1 LRDKFRCR
9 SIATAFVAL
18 AVLFGIGFGR
28 PAILHAENAVHFP
41 RPAVIEPNVQLWID
55 AFTKYSVRDFAIMD
69 RDKVSRMY
77 QVFHLPGE
85 GNPTRD
91 DIDWANQY
99 LKTKYGDI
107 LDRLAT
113 GHQPDSSDEQR
124 VAAMFKGEPLSAYSV
139 AAQNLRVQEGL
150 RERFREGM
158 VRSRYYR
165 PTMERIFRQAG
176 LPPELVTLAQVES
189 GFQTR
194 AKSTAGAC
202 GIWQFTRAT
211 GAKYMKV
218 SRYRDDRM
226 NPIRSTEAA
235 AKLLRSNYD
244 LLGDWALA
252 ITAYNYGTG
261 GVARAADIY
270 GGDYSKMIERY
281 QGPHF
286 GFAVKNY
293 YAEFLAAMDV
303 YEHEDTYFPG
313 IKDDVVKVESTHNYT
328 VKHGDTPG
336 GIASMF
342 GVSPKALMQA
352 NGMDSPKG
360 LRVGSTIV
368 IPDSNGASSDSDSA
382 PATKSTRSAKPH
394 KAKHT
399 GSTHHRHV
407 KKASA

>member
-1 LRDKFRCR
+1 MGLRDNFRRR
-9 SIATAFVAL
+9 SIATAFSAL
-18 AVLFGIGFGR
+18 MILIGTGLSC
-28 PAILHAENAVHFP
+28 PAIVRAENAVHFP
-41 RPAVIEPNVQLWID
+41 RPVVIEPNVQLWID
-55 AFTKYSVRDFAIMD
+55 AFTKYSVRDFAVMD
-69 RDKVSRMY
+69 RDKVSRVY
-77 QVFHLPGE
+77 QVFHLPGD

-107 LDRLAT
+107 LQRLAT
-113 GHQPDSSDEQR
+113 GHEPQGADEKR
-124 VAAMFKGEPLSAYSV
+124 VAEMFKGEPLSAYSL

-165 PTMERIFRQAG
+165 STMERIFRQAG

-194 AKSTAGAC
+194 AKSSAGAC

-211 GAKYMKV
+211 GAKYMKI

-244 LLGDWALA
+244 LLGDWPLA

-261 GVARAADIY
+261 GIARAADIY
-270 GGDYSKMIERY
+270 AGDYSKMIERY

-293 YAEFLAAMDV
+293 YSEFLAAMDV

-313 IKDDVVKVESTHNYT
+313 IKDDVVRVESTHNYT
-328 VKHGDTPG
+328 IKHGDTPA

-342 GVSPKALMQA
+342 GVSPKALMAA
-352 NGMDSPKG
+352 NGMDSAKAM
-360 LRVGSTIV
+360 RVGSTIV
-368 IPDSNGASSDSDSA
+368 IPESNSSASDTTPA
-382 PATKSTRSAKPH
+382 PKTKHAAKAH

-399 GSTHHRHV
+399 GGTHHRHV
-407 KKASA
+407 QKS

>member
-1 LRDKFRCR
+1 MTLLL
-9 SIATAFVAL
+9 AL
-18 AVLFGIGFGR
+18 ALGR
-28 PAILHAENAVHFP
+28 PARLRAETDVHFP
-41 RPAVIEPNVQLWID
+41 RPTSIRPNVNFWVD
-55 AFTKYSVRDFAIMD
+55 VFSKYSVRDFAIVD
-69 RDKVSRMY
+69 RDRIGRLY
-77 QVFHLPGE
+77 QVYHLPGD
-85 GNPTRD
+85 GTPNRD
-91 DIDWANQY
+91 DIQWVNAY
-99 LKTKYGDI
+99 LKSKYGDL
-107 LDRLAT
+107 LDRLAS
-113 GHQPDSSDEQR
+113 GHQPNTADERR
-124 VAAMFKGEPLSAYSV
+124 VAAMFKGEPLSAYSE

-150 RERFREGM
+150 RERFREGL

-211 GAKYMKV
+211 GRQYMKV
-218 SRYRDDRM
+218 SRYRDDRL

-244 LLGDWALA
+244 LLGDWPLA

-261 GVARAADIY
+261 GIARAADLY
-270 GGDYSKMIERY
+270 GGDYAKMIQRY

-303 YEHEDTYFPG
+303 YEHEDSYFPG

-328 VKHGDTPG
+328 VRRGDTPS

-342 GVSPKALMQA
+342 GVSPRALMDA
-352 NGMDSPKG
+352 NGIESAKS
-360 LRVGSTIV
+360 LRIGATIV
-368 IPDSNGASSDSDSA
+368 IPGSGSAGAESEPVRS
-382 PATKSTRSAKPH
+382 KSRPSHHSRMHQARRT
-394 KAKHT
+394 
-399 GSTHHRHV
+399 THHHV
-407 KKASA
+407 HHHHHSHHSKSD

>member
-1 LRDKFRCR
+1 LRDNLRCR
-9 SIATAFVAL
+9 SVATTLLAL
-18 AVLFGIGFGR
+18 TVLAGFGLGR

-41 RPAVIEPNVQLWID
+41 RPVAIEPNVQLWVD
-55 AFTKYSVRDFAIMD
+55 AFTKYSVRDFAVMD
-69 RDKVSRMY
+69 RDKVSRVY

-85 GNPTRD
+85 GNPNRD

-107 LDRLAT
+107 LERLAT
-113 GHQPDSSDEQR
+113 GHQPDGIDERR
-124 VAAMFKGEPLSAYSV
+124 VADMFKGEPLSAYTL

-150 RERFREGM
+150 RERFREGL

-165 PTMERIFRQAG
+165 PTMERIFRQAD

-218 SRYRDDRM
+218 SRSRDDRL

-244 LLGDWALA
+244 QLGDWPLA

-261 GVARAADIY
+261 GIARAADIY

-303 YEHEDTYFPG
+303 YQHEDAYFPG
-313 IKDDVVKVESTHNYT
+313 IRDDVVRVESSHNYT
-328 VKHGDTPG
+328 VKHGDTPA

-342 GVSPKALMQA
+342 GVSPKALMAA
-352 NGMDSPKG
+352 NGMESARA

-368 IPDSNGASSDSDSA
+368 IPDSNGASGDTARS
-382 PATKSTRSAKPH
+382 PKHTKAH
-394 KAKHT
+394 KAKHS
-399 GSTHHRHV
+399 GSTHHRHIQT
-407 KKASA
+407 S